1 MTPDQLWPELEA
13 DAQRISG
20 TGILKRMLAPASVST
35 MFVGVQRPSLN
46 RLFLLQVPRSQ
57 VPSREEIPESRGFEL
72 TVQITGEEPPT
83 HATLVLTATD
93 RLYNEVFSAMA
104 ENLCQLLTG
113 CDDEKLIAQQFL
125 VRLVEWQQFFENNSP
140 EGLSEEAQRGLYGE
154 LYFLQKHLLTDPENF
169 AADVAAWTGPKN
181 RQHDFQFGK
190 SVVEVKTCSAK
201 QHQKLMISS
210 EQQLDDTLVDNLYL
224 YHLSLSAVENHE
236 DTLPALIL
244 WLRERIKSD
253 FSAASAFGNAL
264 LQQSYLDVQ
273 AWRYEKTGY
282 VVRESN
288 VFRVTG
294 DFPRLTERDLPA
306 GVGDVKYS
314 IGVTECRKFSVPM
327 EDVILQLRRG
337 KS

>member
-1 MTPDQLWPELEA
+1 
-13 DAQRISG
+13 
-20 TGILKRMLAPASVST
+20 
-35 MFVGVQRPSLN
+35 
-46 RLFLLQVPRSQ
+46 
-57 VPSREEIPESRGFEL
+57 
-72 TVQITGEEPPT
+72 
-83 HATLVLTATD
+83 
-93 RLYNEVFSAMA
+93 MA

-113 CDDEKLIAQQFL
+113 CEDEKLIAQQFL
-125 VRLVEWQQFFENNSP
+125 VRLMEWQQFFENNGP
-140 EGLSEEAQRGLYGE
+140 EGLSEEGQRGLYGE
-154 LYFLQKHLLTDPENF
+154 LYFLQKHLLTDPEYF

-181 RQHDFQFGK
+181 RQHDFQFGM

-236 DTLPALIL
+236 DTLPALL
-244 WLRERIKSD
+244 LSLREKIKSD

-264 LQQSYLDVQ
+264 LQRSYLDVQ

-282 VVRESN
+282 VVREAN

-314 IGVTECRKFSVPM
+314 IGVTECRKFSIPM
-327 EDVILQLRRG
+327 EDVILQLRGG